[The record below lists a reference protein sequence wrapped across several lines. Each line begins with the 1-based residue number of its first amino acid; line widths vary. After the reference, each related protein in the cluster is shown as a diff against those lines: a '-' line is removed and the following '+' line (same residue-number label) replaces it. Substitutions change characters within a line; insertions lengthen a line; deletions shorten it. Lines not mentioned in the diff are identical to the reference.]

1 MRDAPQEQCPT
12 PKRTFRPALAAY
24 TPHDGYAR
32 SVPDDR
38 AMKRG
43 LTPGR
48 MHGRMRRRGAFAPR
62 DRARQ
67 HRERGFNRDSRKTLI
82 GA

>member
-1 MRDAPQEQCPT
+1 MREACQAIE
-12 PKRTFRPALAAY
+12 
-24 TPHDGYAR
+24 
-32 SVPDDR
+32 
-38 AMKRG
+38 AMKCG

-67 HRERGFNRDSRKTLI
+67 HRERGFNRDSRKTL
-82 GA
+82 